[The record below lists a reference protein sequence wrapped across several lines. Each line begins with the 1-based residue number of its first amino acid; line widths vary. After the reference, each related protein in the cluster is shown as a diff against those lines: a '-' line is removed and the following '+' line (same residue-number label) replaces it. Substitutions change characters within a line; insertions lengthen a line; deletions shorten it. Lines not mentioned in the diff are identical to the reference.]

1 MAPSSGVSACD
12 HVSIKHPIM
21 LATANG
27 QGIGAGPKAGRALR
41 SPSVKRWLDK
51 LMWSSSS
58 KECKTDGSRGN
69 EQENQDILRK
79 AGRAAVTP
87 SFKPVTGAFTSYG
100 AGGQGGERTG
110 DRTAWPEDALNKT
123 SISTHKALIK
133 KVAAKPRTERLPKTL
148 NPWIC
153 KLWKWNYCNQYF
165 NRASPSSFSTAQ
177 TETFIFRRPKLQW
190 QSWQTYR
197 HKNHTFS
204 PYYGAV
210 KEVTGEGNST
220 LLQFSCLENPMD
232 GGA

>member
-1 MAPSSGVSACD
+1 MEAEGTSRRTKTFCERQGGQPWHHPSSPW
-12 HVSIKHPIM
+12 HHPSSPWQEHSRVM
-21 LATANG
+21 ALG
-27 QGIGAGPKAGRALR
+27 DRAGR
-41 SPSVKRWLDK
+41 
-51 LMWSSSS
+51 
-58 KECKTDGSRGN
+58 GRGTGRPG
-69 EQENQDILRK
+69 RK
-79 AGRAAVTP
+79 ML
-87 SFKPVTGAFTSYG
+87 
-100 AGGQGGERTG
+100 
-110 DRTAWPEDALNKT
+110 WNKT

-133 KVAAKPRTERLPKTL
+133 KVAAKPRTQRLPKTL

-197 HKNHTFS
+197 HKNHSFS
-204 PYYGAV
+204 PYYGTV
-210 KEVTGEGNST
+210 KEITGEGNST